1 MAEWPIQDA
10 KNKFSALVNAA
21 LAGEPQRVTRGGQ
34 PAVVV
39 IAVEEYERLCQAEKA
54 GPPDFIEHPPQ
65 APDGSACHVPV
76 RPENKTGAPDFIDYL
91 LTIPQAPDDDAFEL
105 PTRTRDFRPGE
116 IDF

>member
-21 LAGEPQRVTRGGQ
+21 LAGEPQRVTRRGQ

-39 IAVEEYERLCQAEKA
+39 IAAEEYERLRRAEKSDA
-54 GPPDFIEHPPQ
+54 PNFIEH
-65 APDGSACHVPV
+65 
-76 RPENKTGAPDFIDYL
+76 L
-91 LTIPQAPDDDAFEL
+91 LAVPQAPDDDAFEL
-105 PTRTRDFRPGE
+105 PTRTRDFRPRE